1 MKETV
6 FNETKQKDVSPGFTS
21 GEACQDWLKHGDP
34 LLQHFFEVRI
44 HVHVVTLSISIHNRF
59 LN

>member
-6 FNETKQKDVSPGFTS
+6 FNETKQKNVSPGFTS

-34 LLQHFFEVRI
+34 LLQNFFEVSI
-44 HVHVVTLSISIHNRF
+44 HVVTLSISIHNRF

>member
-6 FNETKQKDVSPGFTS
+6 FNEAKQKDVSPGFTS

-34 LLQHFFEVRI
+34 LLQHFFEVSI
-44 HVHVVTLSISIHNRF
+44 HVVTLSISIHNRF